1 MTTRAVLQLT
11 IGGLAEAAGM
21 TVRNVRNHHSRGL
34 LPPPHMKART
44 AYYDERHLERLRL
57 IRSLQDAG
65 LNLAAVQRLLACDG
79 AADAVLAAFA
89 EADARR
95 VTERAARRG

>member
-1 MTTRAVLQLT
+1 
-11 IGGLAEAAGM
+11 
-21 TVRNVRNHHSRGL
+21 
-34 LPPPHMKART
+34 
-44 AYYDERHLERLRL
+44 
-57 IRSLQDAG
+57 G